1 MIDKSTSPRPSTH
14 GGDGGKR
21 GRDANGRFATGNKLG
36 QGNPLAGRAAKLRS
50 ELLRSV
56 SEGDVKAV
64 VKGLLAAARGG
75 DVPAAKLVL
84 AYTVGQP
91 EAMDVAQRLDELESR
106 LNLRGTSR

>member
-1 MIDKSTSPRPSTH
+1 MTDSGKTDAPSTH
-14 GGDGGKR
+14 GTDGGKR
-21 GRDANGRFATGNKLG
+21 GRDSNGRFAKGNRLG

-84 AYTVGQP
+84 SYTVGQP
-91 EAMDVAQRLDELESR
+91 EAMDVAERLAELENR
-106 LNLRGTSR
+106 LNIGGTR